1 VRHAGVLQIN
11 AVVPA
16 DAASNLIAPVV
27 LTVGGVSSPATV
39 TLAIQ

>member
-16 DAASNLIAPVV
+16 DAASNLI
-27 LTVGGVSSPATV
+27 GVSSPATV